1 MIQEVAR
8 ETRDAPSGASGA
20 RSGEEPNGSV
30 GGLPEA
36 DADVPADAIAIPSQ
50 SKGKGRLH
58 VSAIIGGD
66 DRANYN
72 HMAATY
78 PYNNHGAMYGGAGT
92 CTGFKLVNHHTM
104 VTAAH
109 CIHTG
114 SAWKSRQTIRFQA
127 GSSSPLPEVSSACYS
142 RFVPGCWDGSSASC
156 DYAVIALRGR
166 LGANCSLDG
175 YDVGYLGWNSV
186 ASGVSDVKGFVSG
199 YPSDQ
204 LPSGWSYPTLA
215 YHWRND
221 GWTSDFTYPSR
232 LWFYNDATGGQSG
245 TPFVSWF
252 TSGGW
257 RARAIHKG
265 GGTMVRFT
273 IQTKGAG
280 LRVPWLAGSQPMG
293 VTNDQGAAACGIDGS
308 PFTFLRQ
315 RVHGYGVLVG
325 PRCRAA
331 SSGGRLGRLKSKGK
345 AGQCGDC
352 VQCSA

>member
-265 GGTMVRFT
+265 GARWSV
-273 IQTKGAG
+273 
-280 LRVPWLAGSQPMG
+280 SQ
-293 VTNDQGAAACGIDGS
+293 
-308 PFTFLRQ
+308 
-315 RVHGYGVLVG
+315 YK
-325 PRCRAA
+325 PRAPA
-331 SSGGRLGRLKSKGK
+331 
-345 AGQCGDC
+345 
-352 VQCSA
+352 